1 VMRWNMS
8 NLSKTTTP
16 EPEASYRSPNSHSL
30 RRVFIGEQ
38 GIRAGWGVLVFAAI
52 YVLLQAV
59 VVLSHLVALDM
70 PNPIPVRLGLLQ
82 ESYQLLMVAVAPLA
96 MARIERRPVLSYGY
110 TGRHRLIRLVTGLL
124 WGFFCLSGLVGTLW
138 KARLLVFDGMALSG
152 FSVLGFAFAWGFVF
166 LLVGFFEESLL
177 RGYLQ
182 HTLTRGIGFWW
193 AALFLSVVF
202 ALGHATNNGESVQG
216 IVEVGLAGLL
226 FCLSLWYTKSLWWA
240 VGFHAGWDWGQSYFY
255 GTPDSGLVTRGHLLS
270 SHPAGDPIWS
280 GGTAGPEGSLL
291 VVPLVILV
299 GPGCGYGGV
308 GREALELET
317 RFRRGRLRLDPAKR
331 RGETALAIF
340 NCLIPGYQ
348 IQDRKHSVAKQPEEL
363 R

>member
-1 VMRWNMS
+1 MS

-38 GIRAGWGVLVFAAI
+38 GIRAGWSVLVFAAI
-52 YVLLQAV
+52 YMLLQAV
-59 VVLSHLVALDM
+59 VALGHLVALDM

-82 ESYQLLMVAVAPLA
+82 ESCQLLMVAAATLA
-96 MARIERRPVLSYGY
+96 MARIERRSVLSYGY
-110 TGRHRLIRLVTGLL
+110 TGRHRLIRLVTGIL
-124 WGFFCLSGLVGTLW
+124 WGFFCLSGLVGILW

-202 ALGHATNNGESVQG
+202 ALGHATNKGESVQG

-270 SHPAGDPIWS
+270 SHPAGNPIWS

-299 GPGCGYGGV
+299 GTGMWVWWGGKRGSRIGDAFSQAAFTPGPG
-308 GREALELET
+308 E
-317 RFRRGRLRLDPAKR
+317 AKR
-331 RGETALAIF
+331 GIALAIF
-340 NCLIPGYQ
+340 NCLIPGCQ
-348 IQDRKHSVAKQPEEL
+348 IQDRKHSVAKRPEEL